1 MLHDD
6 YRSLLR
12 MMQKKTSRM
21 SQQALNGQVAN
32 RRGCSV
38 WVGFSEQTVL
48 GKQVGGA
55 LDLPELHA

>member
-1 MLHDD
+1 M
-6 YRSLLR
+6 